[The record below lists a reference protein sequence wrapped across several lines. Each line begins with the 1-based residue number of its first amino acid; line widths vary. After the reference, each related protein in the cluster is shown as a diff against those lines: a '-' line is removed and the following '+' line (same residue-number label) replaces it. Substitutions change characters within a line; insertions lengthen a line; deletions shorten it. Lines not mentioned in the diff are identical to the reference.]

1 MAWPQQPEQIGKL
14 VVTVLDALA
23 RGHARLLE
31 TSVTDLGALA
41 TKQAE
46 VTLDFD
52 WVAVAETA
60 KYGADLSGVRV
71 LNPMFTVETSSTRET
86 NHATIKLTV
95 VQVPYSPRETEAKA
109 GALIGR
115 GIVRG
120 GNEAA
125 GALAETVRE
134 GDARL
139 SSAAVAHVAEALARA
154 APKGKDG
161 DAPRALAARLDAVA
175 SLLAGGDR
183 AGAEGSIALL
193 TRAEKLLLARLRA
206 AAKG

>member
-23 RGHARLLE
+23 KGHARLLE

-52 WVAVAETA
+52 WVAVADTA
-60 KYGADLSGVRV
+60 KYGIDLSGVRV
-71 LNPMFTVETSSTRET
+71 LNPMFSSDTAGTRET
-86 NHATIKLTV
+86 NHATIRLTV
-95 VQVPYSPRETEAKA
+95 VQVPYAPADPSGEA
-109 GALIGR
+109 GR
-115 GIVRG
+115 LLGKGIVRG

-134 GDARL
+134 GNVRL
-139 SSAAVAHVAEALARA
+139 GAAAVAHVAEALGRSA
-154 APKGKDG
+154 AKGKEG
-161 DAPRALAARLDAVA
+161 EAARALAARLESVSA
-175 SLLAGGDR
+175 LLAGGDR
-183 AGAEGSIALL
+183 AGAEAAVASL